1 MVPIS
6 GDVSDFVD
14 AKRMVDQAIAELG
27 SVDVLVNNAGIT
39 QDTLMLKMTEA
50 DFEKCSRLT

>member
-1 MVPIS
+1 MVE
-6 GDVSDFVD
+6 
-14 AKRMVDQAIAELG
+14 QAIAELG

-50 DFEKCSRLT
+50 DFEKCSGLT